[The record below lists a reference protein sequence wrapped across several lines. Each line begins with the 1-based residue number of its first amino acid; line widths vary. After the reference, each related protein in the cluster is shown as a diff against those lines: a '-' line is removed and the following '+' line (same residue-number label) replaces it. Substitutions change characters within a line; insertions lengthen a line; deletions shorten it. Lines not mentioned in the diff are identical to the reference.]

1 MDSPSRHPFFDDR
14 AAVPWHHS
22 LAAAAAAARASG
34 QRLFVAVTS
43 PDCGGSRSL
52 IERVLPK
59 EEISAELRAGFVC
72 VCVDARA
79 PEPAVQA
86 LLAQAPRR
94 TPTPVC
100 LYVAPAAALETAGTD
115 DPAGAPAA
123 AADDLRL
130 VFSTAGGR
138 PAAVFLCDL
147 TEARSRP

>member
-22 LAAAAAAARASG
+22 LESGAAAARATG
-34 QRLFVAVTS
+34 QRLWIAVTS
-43 PDCGGSRSL
+43 PDCGGSRAL

-59 EEISAELRAGFVC
+59 EEISAELRDGFVC
-72 VCVDARA
+72 VSVDGRA

-100 LYVAPAAALETAGTD
+100 LYAALAPAPADSSPGAGSNSAAGS
-115 DPAGAPAA
+115 
-123 AADDLRL
+123 LRL
-130 VFSTAGGR
+130 VYSTAGGR